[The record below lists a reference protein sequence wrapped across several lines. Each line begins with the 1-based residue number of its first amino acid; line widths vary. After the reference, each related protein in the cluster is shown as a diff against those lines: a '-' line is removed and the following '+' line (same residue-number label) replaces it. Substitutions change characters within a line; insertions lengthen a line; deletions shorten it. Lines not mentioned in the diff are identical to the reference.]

1 MVGSTSS
8 LRICTGRSYRE
19 RCSTNLASKYKIKQ
33 MLPVEVDNNHLVLAV
48 LFSNC
53 RELASRANTKKPVQ
67 YLYTIM

>member
-1 MVGSTSS
+1 
-8 LRICTGRSYRE
+8 
-19 RCSTNLASKYKIKQ
+19 
-33 MLPVEVDNNHLVLAV
+33 MLPVEVVNNHLVLAV